1 MQDWSSRISCAT
13 LPTVFFEGDCM
24 RTAWLSRFF
33 LALMLAAVCVSAP
46 APRLWAQDDPAEQA
60 ALLVEEGTA
69 LFQARN
75 FEQAAIV
82 FQQAYNLDPHPV
94 LLFNIA
100 RAHQE
105 MADLPTALRMFR
117 EVRDMEA
124 DENVTSAANQRIATL
139 EQMLTEQGYDPATVS
154 ATDYVPRGFVNITS
168 EPPGAT
174 VLIDSAEL
182 GVTPLNRGQIDEGT
196 HELRLLLDGYHPIT
210 TSIDVRGGGETIRS
224 FTMQERTSLEQYV
237 PPEPGYL
244 SVNAPQ
250 SNMEV
255 FVDGQRYSVTPL
267 VQAPL
272 APGTYE
278 VVVNAVG
285 WISYSTVIEVR
296 SGEQLTVNATMEPV
310 GGFQPMRVANGRRS
324 LANGFLIGG
333 GALVTTGTVFGVLA
347 LTNSSSYNDRISDPD
362 RARFRDQART
372 SALIA
377 DITIGTGAALLVTGL
392 ILKLTNKS
400 EGEWGGPTPE
410 QLVFAPSIQRRS
422 IGFSFS
428 GSF

>member
-1 MQDWSSRISCAT
+1 
-13 LPTVFFEGDCM
+13 M
-24 RTAWLSRFF
+24 RPAWLSQFL
-33 LALMLAAVCVSAP
+33 LALMLALVSVAAP
-46 APRLWAQDDPAEQA
+46 VSVIWAQDEDAVEQA
-60 ALLVEEGTA
+60 AQLVEEGTA

-75 FEQAAIV
+75 FEEAAII

-105 MADLPTALRMFR
+105 MGDLPTALRLFQD
-117 EVRDMEA
+117 VLAMEA
-124 DENVTSAANQRIATL
+124 DENVVGATTDRIAVL
-139 EQMLTEQGYDPATVS
+139 EQMLTEQGYDPATVT
-154 ATDYVPRGFVNITS
+154 ATEYVPRGFVNITT
-168 EPPGAT
+168 EPSGAT
-174 VLIDSAEL
+174 VFLDGTEI
-182 GVTPLNRGQIDEGT
+182 GVTPLNRGQIDEGS
-196 HELRLLLDGYHPIT
+196 HELRLLLDGYHPVT
-210 TSIDVRGGGETIRS
+210 TSVDVRGGGETIRS

-255 FVDGQRYSVTPL
+255 FIDGQRYSVTPL

-285 WISYSTVIEVR
+285 WISYSTVVEVR
-296 SGEQLTVNATMEPV
+296 SGEQITVNATMEPV
-310 GGFQPMRVANGRRS
+310 GGFRPMRVSNGRRG
-324 LANGFLIGG
+324 LENGLLIGG

-347 LTNSSSYNDRISDPD
+347 LTSASSYNDRISDPD
-362 RARFRDQART
+362 RGRFRDQART

-392 ILKLTNKS
+392 ILKLTNNS

-410 QLVFAPSIQRRS
+410 QLVFAPSINRRS

-428 GSF
+428 GRF

>member
-1 MQDWSSRISCAT
+1 MC
-13 LPTVFFEGDCM
+13 
-24 RTAWLSRFF
+24 TAWLSRFC
-33 LALMLAAVCVSAP
+33 LALMLAAICLSAP
-46 APRLWAQDDPAEQA
+46 ATPVLAQDDPAEQA
-60 ALLVEEGTA
+60 AQLVEEGTA

-75 FEQAAIV
+75 FEQAAII

-105 MADLPTALRMFR
+105 MGDLPTALRMFR
-117 EVRDMEA
+117 EVQAMEA
-124 DENVTSAANQRIATL
+124 DENVIGAATGRIATL
-139 EQMLTEQGYDPATVS
+139 EQMLTEQGYDPATVT
-154 ATDYVPRGFVNITS
+154 AADYVPRGFINITT
-168 EPPGAT
+168 EPAGAT
-174 VLIDSAEL
+174 VFVDGDEL
-182 GVTPLNRGQIDEGT
+182 GVTPLSRGQIDEGS
-196 HELRLLLDGYHPIT
+196 HELRLLLDGFHPVT
-210 TSIDVRGGGETIRS
+210 TSVDVRGGGETIRS

-255 FVDGQRYSVTPL
+255 FIDGQRYSVTPL

-310 GGFQPMRVANGRRS
+310 GGFRPMQVASGRRS
-324 LANGFLIGG
+324 LENGFLIGG

-347 LTNSSSYNDRISDPD
+347 LTSASTYNDRIADPE
-362 RARFRDQART
+362 RGRFRDQART
-372 SALIA
+372 NALIA

-392 ILKLTNKS
+392 VLKLTNNS
-400 EGEWGGPTPE
+400 GEEWGGPTPE

-422 IGFSFS
+422 IGFSF
-428 GSF
+428 GGRF

>member
-1 MQDWSSRISCAT
+1 
-13 LPTVFFEGDCM
+13 M
-24 RTAWLSRFF
+24 RTDWLSRFL
-33 LALMLAAVCVSAP
+33 LALMLAAVCISFP
-46 APRLWAQDDPAEQA
+46 APMLWAQEDAAEQA
-60 ALLVEEGTA
+60 ARLVEEGTA
-69 LFQARN
+69 LFQARD

-105 MADLPTALRMFR
+105 MGDLPTALRMFR
-117 EVRDMEA
+117 DVLGLDA
-124 DENVTSAANQRIATL
+124 DENVVGAATGRIATL
-139 EQMLTEQGYDPATVS
+139 EQMLTEQGYDPATLDAS
-154 ATDYVPRGFVNITS
+154 DYVPRGFLNITS

-174 VLIDSAEL
+174 VLIDGTEL
-182 GVTPLNRGQIDEGT
+182 GVTPLNRGQIDEGA
-196 HELRLLLDGYHPIT
+196 HELRLLLDGYHPVT
-210 TSIDVRGGGETIRS
+210 TEVDVRGGGETIRS

-250 SNMEV
+250 PNMEV
-255 FVDGQRYSVTPL
+255 FIDGQRYSVTPL

-285 WISYSTVIEVR
+285 WISYSSVIEVR
-296 SGEQLTVNATMEPV
+296 SGEQLTLNATMEPV
-310 GGFQPMRVANGRRS
+310 GGFRPMQMSNGRRS
-324 LANGFLIGG
+324 LENGFLIGG

-347 LTNSSSYNDRISDPD
+347 LTSASSYNDRISDPA
-362 RARFRDQART
+362 RGRFRDQART
-372 SALIA
+372 NALIA

-392 ILKLTNKS
+392 VLKLTNKS
-400 EGEWGGPTPE
+400 QGDWGGPTPE
-410 QLVFAPSIQRRS
+410 QLVFAPSLNRRS

-428 GSF
+428 GRF

>member
-1 MQDWSSRISCAT
+1 MAHFLCYLSR
-13 LPTVFFEGDCM
+13 VFHEGDCM
-24 RTAWLSRFF
+24 RAAWLSRFL
-33 LALMLAAVCVSAP
+33 LALMLAAVFLSTSAP
-46 APRLWAQDDPAEQA
+46 DLWAQDSPAEQA

-117 EVRDMEA
+117 EVRDRAE
-124 DENVTSAANQRIATL
+124 DENVIGAATERVANL

-154 ATDYVPRGFVNITS
+154 ATDYVPRGFVNITT

-174 VLIDSAEL
+174 VLVDSTEL

-196 HELRLLLDGYHPIT
+196 HELRLLLDGYHPVT

-255 FVDGQRYSVTPL
+255 FIDGQRYSVTPL

-310 GGFQPMRVANGRRS
+310 GGFQPMREANRRRP
-324 LANGFLIGG
+324 LENGFLIGG

-347 LTNSSSYNDRISDPD
+347 LTSSSSYNDRIADPD
-362 RARFRDQART
+362 RGRFRGQART

-377 DITIGTGAALLVTGL
+377 DITISTGAALLVTGL
-392 ILKLTNKS
+392 VLKLTNRS
-400 EGEWGGPTPE
+400 PRDSGETAPE
-410 QLVFAPSIQRRS
+410 QLVFVPSIQRRS

-428 GSF
+428 GRF